1 MRYDTERTSGEGIRR
16 ALTVVAAIIIP
27 VALLSGATA
36 IGDPPHPIARD
47 AHTLIATDTAHMH
60 HVDGK
65 NTLIVEEGPASGTIP
80 GRVKAYIS
88 VGATITATF
97 TIFAKS
103 GGSVSGR
110 GSGELKGRPSEPSFG
125 GTFIVTGGTGR
136 YAHARGTGKLYG
148 ALDRKTLAM
157 TVMTTGR
164 FSY

>member
-1 MRYDTERTSGEGIRR
+1 MKTGMRYGTKTRKGRIGR
-16 ALTVVAAIIIP
+16 ALVVIAIP
-27 VALLSGATA
+27 ALLSGTTA
-36 IGDPPHPIARD
+36 IGDAPHQVARE
-47 AHTLIATDTAHMH
+47 AHTLIATDTSHMH

-80 GRVKAYIS
+80 GRVRAYIS

-97 TIFAKS
+97 TIYARS

-148 ALDRKTLAM
+148 ALDRKSLAM
-157 TVMTTGR
+157 TVVTTGR